1 MREGKI
7 KKGRWRKNEI
17 EKVEVKMKRKKCD
30 GGSDME
36 SKRNDIKRLRKKGS
50 REWDGQTNSFFFLF

>member
-50 REWDGQTNSFFFLF
+50 REWDGQT